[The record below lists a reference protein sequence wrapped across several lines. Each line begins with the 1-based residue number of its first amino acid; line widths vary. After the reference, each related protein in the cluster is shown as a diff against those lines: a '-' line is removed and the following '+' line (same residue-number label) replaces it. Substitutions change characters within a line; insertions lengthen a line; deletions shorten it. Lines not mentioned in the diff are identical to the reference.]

1 MYCEE
6 CGRNGGKVGEVGDCV
21 RRRKRKVDQHWNM
34 QRIPIYGTLREISS
48 SGEAYKPTA
57 Q

>member
-6 CGRNGGKVGEVGDCV
+6 CGGDGGKVGEVGDCV
-21 RRRKRKVDQHWNM
+21 RRRKRKVDRHWNM
-34 QRIPIYGTLREISS
+34 QRIPIYGTLRKISS
-48 SGEAYKPTA
+48 SGGAYKPTA